1 MSEAFK
7 KACEEADKLAD
18 EIEALLDSSVREG
31 TTVTMALCRVLASNI
46 ASAPDRM
53 RRQML
58 YAAIKDIVQYVE
70 LSENEG
76 SSGTGSVLQ

>member
-7 KACEEADKLAD
+7 KICEEADKLAD
-18 EIEALLDSSVREG
+18 EIEELLDASVHNGPE
-31 TTVTMALCRVLASNI
+31 VTMALCRVLASNI

-58 YAAIKDIVQYVE
+58 YAAIKDVIQYVE
-70 LSENEG
+70 LSENDG
-76 SSGTGSVLQ
+76 SSGSGSVLQ